1 MSHAGFDKKQ
11 LLYIILFFGLA
22 LCIINVKKKPREPKT
37 FLFIKMKPLGG
48 ARSMW
53 LRSMRGGGSRR
64 RRSSVHARMLSYTS
78 RYWAHVP
85 VTAHNSRLRPSTS
98 PHTFTTSF
106 VYLPTLQ
113 PHSEAGIY
121 CPPRPVRP
129 ETWRGKFRPIALLL
143 EKQKTFK
150 STRFVVIR
158 FNNRFKLLK
167 TI

>member
-1 MSHAGFDKKQ
+1 
-11 LLYIILFFGLA
+11 
-22 LCIINVKKKPREPKT
+22 
-37 FLFIKMKPLGG
+37 
-48 ARSMW
+48 
-53 LRSMRGGGSRR
+53 MRDRCGCAVCGEKEGSRR
-64 RRSSVHARMLSYTS
+64 RRSLVHARMLSYTS

-85 VTAHNSRLRPSTS
+85 VTVHNSRLRPSTS

-121 CPPRPVRP
+121 GPPRPVRP

-158 FNNRFKLLK
+158 FNNRFKLLN
-167 TI
+167 TIQDNFKHSHCSLEFGLFKGMLCVNRYTCPRFET